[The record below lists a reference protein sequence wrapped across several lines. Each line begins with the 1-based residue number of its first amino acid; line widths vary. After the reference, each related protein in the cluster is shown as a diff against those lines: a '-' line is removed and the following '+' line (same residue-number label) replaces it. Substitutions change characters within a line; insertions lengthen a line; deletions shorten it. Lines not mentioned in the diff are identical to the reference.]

1 MNKNTLTHKS
11 MFRERSVLTY
21 RRPSPLR
28 GIVWLVLILVLCLL
42 GWTVVAK
49 VPEVAKTRGQIKP
62 TGDTILVQS
71 LEGGQIVEIMAQ
83 KGQEVLKG
91 QPLIRFEPLK
101 TETDV
106 KQLQART
113 IFLKLEAERLRAFVE
128 QRTPDFSAYRKQY
141 PQFVEQQESLLTAQ
155 TAEMRAQLQAL
166 QEQQHQKE
174 NAIRSLDNEQVV
186 LDKQIETA
194 TSATKIYKAL
204 SKKKIVSQLDLINAQ
219 QKESE
224 FFKELEGLKRNR
236 EALEK
241 EIQELL
247 EKKEGVKQTLFTSAQ
262 KRRAEILSEL
272 AEADQRLNERQTTLD
287 RLLIT
292 SPVRGIIK
300 SLNFP
305 KPGAVVNPSEVL
317 AEIVPLDVDL
327 MVEVQVSPRDIG
339 FVYVGQPVIIRV
351 DTYDY
356 SRYGVI
362 EGMLTKLS
370 PTTFTGPKGELYY
383 VGEVTPSQQYLG
395 KDPKKGV
402 LLPGM
407 TAEIDII
414 TGEKTIFQYLLKPVF
429 TLANDSFKER

>member
-1 MNKNTLTHKS
+1 MNNNTLTHKS
-11 MFRERSVLTY
+11 MFRERSVLAY

-28 GIVWLVLILVLCLL
+28 GIVWLVLILVICLL
-42 GWTVVAK
+42 GWTAVAK
-49 VPEVAKTRGQIKP
+49 VPEVARTRGQIKP

-113 IFLKLEAERLRAFVE
+113 IFLKLDSERLRAFVE
-128 QRTPDFSAYRKQY
+128 QRKPDFSAFREQY
-141 PQFVEQQESLLTAQ
+141 PQFVEQQESLLKAQ

-166 QEQQHQKE
+166 QEQLHQKE

-186 LDKQIETA
+186 LNKQIETA
-194 TSATKIYKAL
+194 TSATEIYKAL

-224 FFKELEGLKRNR
+224 FFKELEGLKRSR

-247 EKKEGVKQTLFTSAQ
+247 EKKKGVKQTLFTSAQ
-262 KRRAEILSEL
+262 KRRSEILSEL

-292 SPVRGIIK
+292 SPVRGVIK

-339 FVYVGQPVIIRV
+339 FVYVGQPVVIRV

-362 EGMLTKLS
+362 EGILTKLS

-383 VGEVTPSQQYLG
+383 VGEVTPAQQHLG